1 MRKILA
7 ILLILA
13 LLLPLSMVQAE
24 GGPTVAILSFG
35 ELPTNDV
42 TEGAILD
49 ILESYGFFSADEG
62 EILRSRADLDGEHI
76 HIFWGSANFD
86 LPTANLMVQQALDE
100 DPAVLI
106 TLSATVTQMAVNAT
120 EGMEN
125 PPAILFT
132 SVFNPFEAGIAE
144 SPCIKPDHVTGALS
158 TTPYEDLLDLMLTH
172 YPHIE
177 TIGTVFNTSQASGVV
192 GASEIKRIAEF
203 WDMTV
208 ESAAITG
215 VDELIAAAE
224 SLIDKGVQAFVMP
237 IDLRMDA
244 AGLPILV
251 ALSNEYGIPV
261 FHPALFSVEAGA
273 VLSAGFYSF
282 YAQGENIG
290 RILAAYLNGQID
302 LAVTP
307 ILEQSSEAIGV
318 NLDAAL
324 EQGIDITPKILEQA
338 DVVVEG
344 GESTINERVSEQM
357 RAAGDIVPLEDRLPG
372 DEGFLF
378 FLQSQGCSEER
389 IAAEQAQ
396 LDAAAASE

>member
-1 MRKILA
+1 MRKHLVIV
-7 ILLILA
+7 LILA
-13 LLLPLSMVQAE
+13 LLLPLAAVQAD
-24 GGPTVAILSFG
+24 GPTVAILSFG
-35 ELPTNDV
+35 QLPTNDV

-62 EILRSRADLDGEHI
+62 ETLRSRADLDGEHI

-100 DPAVLI
+100 EPDVLV

-120 EGMEN
+120 EGMED
-125 PPAILFT
+125 PPAIMFT

-172 YPHIE
+172 YPYIE
-177 TIGTVFNTSQASGVV
+177 SIGTIFNSSQASGVV
-192 GASEIKRIAEF
+192 GAGEIKRIAEY
-203 WDMTV
+203 WDITV
-208 ESAAITG
+208 EAAAITG
-215 VDELIAAAE
+215 VDELITAAE
-224 SLIDKGVQAFVMP
+224 SLLDKGVQAFVMP

-251 ALSNEYGIPV
+251 ALSNENGVPV
-261 FHPALFSVEAGA
+261 FHPALFSVESGA
-273 VLSAGFYSF
+273 ALSAGFYSF

-318 NLDAAL
+318 NLDAAM
-324 EQGIDITPKILEQA
+324 EQGIDITPAILEQA
-338 DVVVEG
+338 DVVVEA
-344 GESTINERVSEQM
+344 GESTVNERVSEQM
-357 RAAGDIVPLEDRLPG
+357 RAAGDIVPLDERMPG

-396 LDAAAASE
+396 LDAQAEG